1 MVKRTVRDLPLR
13 GKRVLL
19 RADFNVPLQGG
30 AVADDTRIRA
40 ALPTIRYLLGEGAA
54 VVVCAHLGR
63 PRGYVRDELRL
74 APVAARLS
82 ELLSLTVTVA
92 EDSVG
97 ASVEKRV
104 RQLRPGD
111 LLLLENLR
119 FHPEEEA
126 NAPDFA
132 RQLAAFADCF
142 VNDAFGAAHRA
153 HASTEGVARYLDS
166 AAGLLMA
173 EELERLGSVFSAEV
187 GTRAALIGGAKISDK
202 LVLLRRLI
210 ERVDILCIGGA
221 MAHTFLLARGL
232 ALGASLVE
240 PDLVG
245 EARTVLEAAAS
256 RGCIL
261 ELPIDGVIGQ
271 GPDLT
276 PRARPLI
283 FAEEEV
289 ESGWQV
295 LDIGPATVE
304 RFSEALR
311 PADVIVWNGPLGL
324 FEQPAFAGGTRALA
338 RTLAGLSATT
348 VICGGET
355 AQAVHE
361 VGVAERID
369 HISTGGGAALELL
382 EGRTL
387 PGVAV
392 LPDRV

>member
-1 MVKRTVRDLPLR
+1 MS
-13 GKRVLL
+13 
-19 RADFNVPLQGG
+19 
-30 AVADDTRIRA
+30 
-40 ALPTIRYLLGEGAA
+40 ALPSKSGSGSY
-54 VVVCAHLGR
+54 GR
-63 PRGYVRDELRL
+63 
-74 APVAARLS
+74 
-82 ELLSLTVTVA
+82 
-92 EDSVG
+92 
-97 ASVEKRV
+97 
-104 RQLRPGD
+104 GD

-256 RGCIL
+256 RGCVL

-276 PRARPLI
+276 PRARPLT

-361 VGVAERID
+361 AGVAERID
-369 HISTGGGAALELL
+369 HISTGGGRSTGAIGGTYASRRGRVARPRVTVGIASRESNGEAIGCGSRSCAA
-382 EGRTL
+382 
-387 PGVAV
+387 
-392 LPDRV
+392 DC

>member
-1 MVKRTVRDLPLR
+1 MVKRTIRDLPFQ

-19 RADFNVPLQGG
+19 RADFNVPLQDGT
-30 AVADDTRIRA
+30 VADDTRIRA
-40 ALPTIRYLLGEGAA
+40 ALPTIQYLLDEGAA
-54 VVVCAHLGR
+54 VVICTHLGR
-63 PRGYVRDELRL
+63 PHGSVREELRL

-82 ELLSLTVTVA
+82 ELLSLKVAVA

-104 RQLRPGD
+104 RQLRPGG

-126 NAPDFA
+126 NTPEFA
-132 RQLAAFADCF
+132 RQLAAFADFF

-173 EELERLGSVFSAEV
+173 KELERLGSVFSAEV

-202 LVLLRRLI
+202 LVLLGRLI

-221 MAHTFLLARGL
+221 MAHTFLLARGM
-232 ALGASLVE
+232 ALGSSLVE
-240 PDLVG
+240 PALVG
-245 EARTVLEAAAS
+245 EARTILETAAR
-256 RGCIL
+256 RGCLL
-261 ELPIDGVIGQ
+261 ELPVDGVIAQ
-271 GPDLT
+271 GSDLT
-276 PRARPLI
+276 PRARPLT
-283 FAEEEV
+283 FAEETV
-289 ESGWQV
+289 EPGWQI
-295 LDIGPATVE
+295 LDLGPATVE
-304 RFSEALR
+304 RFREALR

-324 FEQPAFAGGTRALA
+324 FEQRAFAGGTRTLACALA
-338 RTLAGLSATT
+338 ELPATT
-348 VICGGET
+348 IVCGGET

-361 VGVAERID
+361 AGVADWID
-369 HISTGGGAALELL
+369 HISTGGGAALQLL
-382 EGRTL
+382 EGRIL

>member
-1 MVKRTVRDLPLR
+1 MVKRTVRDLPLQ

-19 RADFNVPLQGG
+19 RADLNVPLHDG

-40 ALPTIRYLLGEGAA
+40 ALPTIRHLINERAA
-54 VVVCAHLGR
+54 VVVCTHLGR
-63 PRGYVRDELRL
+63 PQGQVREGLRL
-74 APVAARLS
+74 APVATRLS
-82 ELLSLTVTVA
+82 ELLSREVAVA

-104 RQLRPGD
+104 RQLRSGD

-119 FHPEEEA
+119 FRPEEEA
-126 NAPDFA
+126 NNPEFA
-132 RQLAAFADCF
+132 QQLAAFADFF

-202 LVLLRRLI
+202 LMLLRQLI
-210 ERVDILCIGGA
+210 ERVDVLCIGGA

-240 PDLVG
+240 SDLVR
-245 EARTVLEAAAS
+245 EARMVLEAAAR

-261 ELPIDGVIGQ
+261 ELPIDGVVGW
-271 GPDLT
+271 GPEMA
-276 PRARPLI
+276 PRARPLT

-289 ESGWQV
+289 ESGWRV

-304 RFSEALR
+304 RFCETLR

-338 RTLAGLSATT
+338 RALAGLSATI
-348 VICGGET
+348 VVCGGET

-361 VGVAERID
+361 AGVAERID